1 MVDIVECMHAHA
13 RDLLFLTSNLKY
25 MGVAL
30 RNNDYLFSILSLQR
44 QLGRELKKE
53 NKMKPALLV
62 IDIQNKFFSLNQAC
76 SDSLKSAI
84 EYINAAID
92 LFREKNLPIV
102 VIQHKSEEEGLEP
115 GKPGFDV
122 PKSVK
127 LEPKDIRIVK
137 TYGNS
142 FTKTGLAEKLREL
155 EVDTVIV
162 TGFCAEYCV
171 LSTYR
176 GAQDFDLTPIILK
189 GSLASDNA
197 EHIRFVEEIT
207 EIISYGALK
216 TLL

>member
-1 MVDIVECMHAHA
+1 M
-13 RDLLFLTSNLKY
+13 RL
-25 MGVAL
+25 
-30 RNNDYLFSILSLQR
+30 
-44 QLGRELKKE
+44 
-53 NKMKPALLV
+53 ALLV
-62 IDIQNKFFSLNQAC
+62 IDVQNKFFNLNQAC

-102 VIQHKSEEEGLEP
+102 VIQHKSEEEGLAP
-115 GKPGFDV
+115 GKSAFNV
-122 PKSVK
+122 PESVK

-155 EVDTVIV
+155 EVNTVIV

-197 EHIRFVEEIT
+197 EHIKFVEEIT

>member
-1 MVDIVECMHAHA
+1 MHAYA

-115 GKPGFDV
+115 GKSGFDV